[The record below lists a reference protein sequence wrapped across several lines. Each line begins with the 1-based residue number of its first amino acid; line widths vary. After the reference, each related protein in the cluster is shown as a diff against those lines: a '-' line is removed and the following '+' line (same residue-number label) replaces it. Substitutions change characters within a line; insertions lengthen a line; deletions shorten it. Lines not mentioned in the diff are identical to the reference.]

1 MLEIVK
7 SGGWLMLPIIVC
19 SIIAAAIILERL
31 WTLQPSRVLPRNL
44 TRQVWEW
51 VSKNQLNHQHIETLH
66 HGSPLGEIL
75 AAGLANRHR
84 ERDIIK
90 ESIEDAGRQV
100 VHDLERFLNS
110 LGTIAAITP
119 LLGLLGTVIG
129 MVKVFAAI
137 TTHGVGDPTVLA
149 GGISEALITT
159 AAGLTVAIPSLIGYR
174 YLRGRVDAL
183 SVRMEQEAITLVE
196 ALMRK
201 QYMDTLG
208 DRDEVAARKSS

>member
-7 SGGWLMLPIIVC
+7 SGGWLMLPIIIC
-19 SIIAAAIILERL
+19 SVISAAIILERL
-31 WTLQPSRVLPRNL
+31 WTLQPRRVLPKNL

-51 VSKNQLNHQHIETLH
+51 VSKNQLNHTHIESLH
-66 HGSPLGEIL
+66 NGSPLGEIL

-84 ERDIIK
+84 EREIIK

-174 YLRGRVDAL
+174 YLRGKVDAL
-183 SVRMEQEAITLVE
+183 AVRMEKEAVTMVE

-208 DRDEVAARKSS
+208 DRDEVAARTSG

>member
-7 SGGWLMLPIIVC
+7 SGGWLMLPIIIC
-19 SIIAAAIILERL
+19 SIISAAIILERL
-31 WTLQPSRVLPRNL
+31 WTLQLGRVLPKNL

-51 VSKNQLNHQHIETLH
+51 VSKNQLNHTHIESLH

-84 ERDIIK
+84 ERVIIK

-183 SVRMEQEAITLVE
+183 AVRMEQEAITMVE

-208 DRDEVAARKSS
+208 ERDEIAARKSG

>member
-19 SIIAAAIILERL
+19 SIIAAAIILERV

-100 VHDLERFLNS
+100 VHDLERFLHS

>member
-19 SIIAAAIILERL
+19 SIISAAIILERL
-31 WTLQPSRVLPRNL
+31 WTLQPGRVLPKNL

-51 VSKNQLNHQHIETLH
+51 VSKNQLNHTHIESLH

-84 ERDIIK
+84 EREVIK

-110 LGTIAAITP
+110 L
-119 LLGLLGTVIG
+119 V
-129 MVKVFAAI
+129 V
-137 TTHGVGDPTVLA
+137 
-149 GGISEALITT
+149 
-159 AAGLTVAIPSLIGYR
+159 SLYKW
-174 YLRGRVDAL
+174 L
-183 SVRMEQEAITLVE
+183 
-196 ALMRK
+196 
-201 QYMDTLG
+201 
-208 DRDEVAARKSS
+208 